1 MKTGRTYLSTFRL
14 RWKTVLVAALLGELA
29 GVLATSLINPT
40 YSSSSTVLVSSRP
53 IDGDA
58 VSAYQASLLSAQK
71 VKSYAG
77 LITSDQVLED
87 VTASLG
93 RSGVDVNVIRNKLD
107 STVKTDTT
115 LITVTAVDS
124 SADGARQI
132 AEYASDSLVRVIA
145 DLERPYN
152 DLGVHPLEARVVD
165 AAQTPAAPVTPNLVT
180 NILLGLTVG
189 LLLGGIAA
197 IARSA
202 ADTTMRSTEDL
213 EATVDA
219 PVLGCTVADGNVA
232 DRPLA
237 LVDNPDSG
245 FAESVRNARN
255 TLLLLNDEQR
265 RALTVTSALPQ
276 EGKTLFASN
285 LALALAKSGRQVLL
299 IDGNLRNS
307 KLSELFGLSDAP
319 GLSDVLTGKNAFDN
333 VVRPWSVYLDI
344 LPSGSAPVESSD
356 IVAAPTMA
364 PLLRRLLQTYE
375 FLIIDT
381 PALSEGSDAA
391 VLTAKSDG
399 SIVVVRHA
407 RTSVKDLQRALP
419 MLRGLSGTVMGT
431 VLSMVP
437 LARRPAQTGRRS
449 VAERTSSR
457 QRSLGGHTLTAASVD
472 GAATA
477 KDRTVQRD
485 PTDVHA
491 DPDRQQPA
499 VAEHTPDLN
508 NPDELTTYD
517 LNEEVA
523 VPPDGPLNNG

>member
-1 MKTGRTYLSTFRL
+1 MKTGRGYVSAFRL
-14 RWKTVLVAALLGELA
+14 RWKTVLVAAVLGALA
-29 GVLATSLINPT
+29 GALATNLIPPT

-53 IDGDA
+53 LDGDA
-58 VSAYQASLLSAQK
+58 VSANQGSLLAAQQ

-77 LITSDQVLED
+77 LITSDQVVQD
-87 VTASLG
+87 VVASLG
-93 RSGVDVNVIRNKLD
+93 RKSADVNVIRNKLD
-107 STVKTDTT
+107 STVKTDTA

-152 DLGVHPLEARVVD
+152 ELGVPPLEARVME

-202 ADTTMRSTEDL
+202 ADTTLRSPEDL

-237 LVDNPDSG
+237 VVDNPDSG
-245 FAESVRNARN
+245 FAESVRNTRD
-255 TLLLLNDEQR
+255 TLLLLNDEQP

-285 LALALAKSGRQVLL
+285 LALALAKTGRQVLL

-319 GLSDVLTGKNAFDN
+319 GLSDVLTGKNAFDD
-333 VVRPWSVYLDI
+333 VVHRRSAYLDI
-344 LPSGSAPVESSD
+344 LPSGSTPAESSD
-356 IVAAPTMA
+356 IVAAPTTA
-364 PLLRRLLQTYE
+364 PLLRRLLQMYE

-399 SIVVVRHA
+399 PIVVVRHA
-407 RTSVKDLQRALP
+407 RTSVKDLQIALP

-437 LARRPAQTGRRS
+437 LPARRPAQTGRRS
-449 VAERTSSR
+449 VAERT
-457 QRSLGGHTLTAASVD
+457 TLTAASVD
-472 GAATA
+472 GAASP

-485 PTDVHA
+485 PSDVHA

-499 VAEHTPDLN
+499 SPSTP
-508 NPDELTTYD
+508 PT
-517 LNEEVA
+517 
-523 VPPDGPLNNG
+523 

>member
-1 MKTGRTYLSTFRL
+1 MKTSRTYVSVLRL
-14 RWKTVLVAALLGELA
+14 RWKMVLVAAILGVQA
-29 GVLATSLINPT
+29 GILATNLINPT

-58 VSAYQASLLSAQK
+58 ISAYQASLLSAQK

-77 LITSDQVLED
+77 LITSDQVLQD

-93 RSGVDVNVIRNKLD
+93 RSGVDANVIRNKLD

-180 NILLGLTVG
+180 NILLGLAVG

-202 ADTTMRSTEDL
+202 ADTKMRSPEDL

-232 DRPLA
+232 ERPLA
-237 LVDNPDSG
+237 VVDDPDSG
-245 FAESVRNARN
+245 FAESVRNARD

-265 RALTVTSALPQ
+265 RTLTVTSALPQ

-285 LALALAKSGRQVLL
+285 LALALAKTGRKVLL

-307 KLSELFGLSDAP
+307 KLSELFGLSDAL

-333 VVRPWSVYLDI
+333 VVRRRSVYLDI
-344 LPSGSAPVESSD
+344 LPSGSTHVESSDLVESSD
-356 IVAAPTMA
+356 IVAAPTTA
-364 PLLRRLLQTYE
+364 PFLQRLLQMYE
-375 FLIIDT
+375 FVIIDT
-381 PALSEGSDAA
+381 PALSECSDAA

-399 SIVVVRHA
+399 PIVVVRHA
-407 RTSVKDLQRALP
+407 RTSVKDLQSAIP

-437 LARRPAQTGRRS
+437 LPARRPAQTGRRS
-449 VAERTSSR
+449 VAERTSHRRSNSGWRHINRRERSR
-457 QRSLGGHTLTAASVD
+457 SGLR
-472 GAATA
+472 
-477 KDRTVQRD
+477 
-485 PTDVHA
+485 
-491 DPDRQQPA
+491 
-499 VAEHTPDLN
+499 
-508 NPDELTTYD
+508 
-517 LNEEVA
+517 
-523 VPPDGPLNNG
+523 